1 MNPDIRKQ
9 YVEFLNIELK
19 NKSTKKTK
27 VQEFSSNK
35 YDMFLQYRKIQTKKP
50 YCYLNLK
57 LEEYL
62 KEVEIT
68 NEMSNEN
75 KKMKV
80 YQQNFEIFIAENFP
94 LNLIDFMPILRIMAR
109 GNILMGNLL
118 KFLEKKNVIFFN
130 INI

>member
-19 NKSTKKTK
+19 NKSPKKTK
-27 VQEFSSNK
+27 VQGFSTNK

-50 YCYLNLK
+50 YSYLNFK

-62 KEVEIT
+62 KDVEIN

-75 KKMKV
+75 KKMKI
-80 YQQNFEIFIAENFP
+80 YQQNFDIFIAEDFP
-94 LNLIDFMPILRIMAR
+94 LNLIDFMPILRILAR

-118 KFLEKKNVIFFN
+118 KFLEKKDVIFFN
-130 INI
+130 IHI